1 MINMSLKASA
11 VILSLVSL
19 STFAQAEKLPK
30 ASPDFKP
37 NVELAIKD
45 NKASKETALCS
56 STAHDLTK
64 NKKYKYDRFG
74 FTQADYDAVKLSRIG
89 DSGMT
94 TVKLNGE
101 ARLRTGGTAW
111 DTITVECA
119 VGKNAVRSI
128 SVTVKK

>member
-30 ASPDFKP
+30 QSSDFKR

-56 STAHDLTK
+56 STADDLAK

-74 FTQADYDAVKLSRIG
+74 FTQANYDAVKLNRVG
-89 DSGMT
+89 DSGIT
-94 TVKLNGE
+94 TVQLNGN
-101 ARLRTGGTAW
+101 ARPRISGAAW
-111 DTITVECA
+111 DNITVECA